1 MLSIDGGGIRG
12 LIPAVILASL
22 EEKLKEVEKEADPEG
37 DWEDARI
44 ADYFDLIAGTS
55 TGGLIATMLATPR
68 PGDENRRPL
77 FAAKDIRNFYY
88 KHGASIFTPVSKT
101 DSLFS
106 WLNDQYRA
114 FVRGGPKYDA
124 TPLEGKINRLTGTL
138 TLADTVTKILVPAFD
153 VRRLNTVTF
162 SSYDAPEML
171 KPHKK
176 HYLSDVCLGTTAAPT
191 YFRPHHFWSHYTDGD
206 RRHPFHLIDGG
217 VGANNPTMLAISRI
231 AREILCG
238 KNPDFEPLE
247 EDQAVDYSKFIV
259 ISIGTGSTKERG
271 RYNAD
276 DCARW
281 TDIKWV
287 RKDGHRPIID
297 MFAHAS
303 DFWVDTHVS
312 TLLDGQRCKNYLRIQ
327 ALKEDGL
334 VKGPM
339 FLLDNVC
346 KHNMDNLIKVG
357 ENLLR
362 KKVTKVDMITMR
374 YEKQDTEMTNEEAL
388 KNFAK
393 MLYDERKLRLGKDK
407 QKRPHVDQNE
417 QAQATDKTMA
427 EK

>member
-1 MLSIDGGGIRG
+1 M
-12 LIPAVILASL
+12 
-22 EEKLKEVEKEADPEG
+22 
-37 DWEDARI
+37 
-44 ADYFDLIAGTS
+44 
-55 TGGLIATMLATPR
+55 
-68 PGDENRRPL
+68 
-77 FAAKDIRNFYY
+77 
-88 KHGASIFTPVSKT
+88 
-101 DSLFS
+101 
-106 WLNDQYRA
+106 NDQYRA

-259 ISIGTGSTKERG
+259 ISIGTGSTKEKG

-276 DCARW
+276 DCLCPLARHRVGPERRPSPNHRH
-281 TDIKWV
+281 V
-287 RKDGHRPIID
+287 RPRQRFLGRHTRQ
-297 MFAHAS
+297 HAPRWS
-303 DFWVDTHVS
+303 EMQELPPHTGS
-312 TLLDGQRCKNYLRIQ
+312 QRGQ
-327 ALKEDGL
+327 
-334 VKGPM
+334 
-339 FLLDNVC
+339 
-346 KHNMDNLIKVG
+346 
-357 ENLLR
+357 
-362 KKVTKVDMITMR
+362 
-374 YEKQDTEMTNEEAL
+374 
-388 KNFAK
+388 
-393 MLYDERKLRLGKDK
+393 
-407 QKRPHVDQNE
+407 
-417 QAQATDKTMA
+417 
-427 EK
+427 